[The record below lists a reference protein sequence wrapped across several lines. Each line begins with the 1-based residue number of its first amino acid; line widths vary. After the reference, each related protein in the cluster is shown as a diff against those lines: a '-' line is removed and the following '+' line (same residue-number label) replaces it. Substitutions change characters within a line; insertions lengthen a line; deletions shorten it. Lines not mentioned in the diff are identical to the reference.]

1 MIRFIIDSTF
11 GISKE
16 FAKKENIKV
25 VSLKMMLDGKTT
37 EETYPD
43 EWEPFYQDL
52 IKSKNFPTSSQP
64 NPQNFIDAI
73 EEIYSEDEN
82 AEIIILTI
90 AEFLSGT
97 INSAKIATNNYPN
110 KKIFAVD
117 TGAVCACSV
126 MMLEEML
133 DMAKKGKTFEEI
145 CEIAPKI
152 KENLQILFVPSTME
166 YLKRGGRVGK
176 LSACILD
183 ILKIKPIFR
192 FINNK
197 ISVPKKSIGTI
208 KAFSD
213 AITMLPQKIKK
224 ISACFIYDKTHLPL
238 LLKKLNEKINKKID
252 EFAVSPM
259 FGVHV
264 GVGSVGIATLSEY

>member
-1 MIRFIIDSTF
+1 MIRFIVDSTF

-37 EETYPD
+37 EEKYPD
-43 EWEPFYQDL
+43 EWEPFYEEL
-52 IKSKNFPTSSQP
+52 ASSKNFPTSSQP

-82 AEIIILTI
+82 AEIFILTI

-97 INSAKIATNNYPN
+97 INSAKIATLNYPN
-110 KKIFAVD
+110 KKIYATD

-133 DMAKKGKTFEEI
+133 EMAKNGKSFEEI
-145 CEIAPKI
+145 IEIIPKI
-152 KENLQILFVPSTME
+152 KENLQIVFVPSTME

-192 FINNK
+192 FINNQ
-197 ISVPKKSIGTI
+197 ISVPKKSLGLG
-208 KAFSD
+208 KAFAD
-213 AITMLPQKIKK
+213 AISMLPKKIKK
-224 ISACFIYDKTHLPL
+224 ISACFIHDKTHLPL
-238 LLKKLNEKINKKID
+238 LLKKLNEKISQKIC
-252 EFAVSPM
+252 EFSVSPM

-264 GVGSVGIATLSEY
+264 GVGSVGIATLAEY

>member
-16 FAKKENIKV
+16 FAKKEKIKV
-25 VSLKMMLDGKTT
+25 VNLKMMLDGKTV

-82 AEIIILTI
+82 AEIFILTI

-97 INSAKIATNNYPN
+97 INSAKIAANNFSN
-110 KKIFAVD
+110 KKIAVMD

-133 DMAKKGKTFEEI
+133 DMAKAGKTFEEI
-145 CEIAPKI
+145 AQIAPKI

-192 FINNK
+192 FANNE
-197 ISVPKKSIGTI
+197 ISVPKKSIGLG

-213 AITMLPQKIKK
+213 AISMLPKKIKK
-224 ISACFIYDKTHLPL
+224 MSACFIYDKTHFPL
-238 LLKKLNEKINKKID
+238 LLKKLSEKISQKID
-252 EFAVSPM
+252 EFSVSPM